1 MDSTM
6 RSNLSVGPPIEL
18 LLYQTRSFNMLTHY
32 RFGEDSDFLRDLKK
46 AWDARLKEAFHLLP
60 PLRLDDQPQASFES
74 EIAY

>member
-1 MDSTM
+1 
-6 RSNLSVGPPIEL
+6 
-18 LLYQTRSFNMLTHY
+18 MLTHY